1 MLSHLYPQAYIEYL
15 IHFHCDR
22 DYFECHEILEDH
34 WKEDPVAER
43 KQYWVGLI
51 QIAVSLYHHRRGNHA
66 GALRMMKSALTIC
79 KAQKTALAQLGLQ
92 VDKLIKLL
100 QTKHHDIEI
109 GAPYE
114 SINLPLNDQVL
125 LETCVSQAIQFG
137 QPWGAPSDLS
147 KKGLIHKHKLRDR
160 SDVIAERQKQFLIK
174 QELRNEK

>member
-34 WKEDPVAER
+34 WKKDPVAER

-51 QIAVSLYHHRRGNHA
+51 QIAVSLYHQRRGNHA

-79 KAQKTALAQLGLQ
+79 KAQKTALSQLGIQ
-92 VDKLIKLL
+92 VDKLIEIL
-100 QTKHHDIEI
+100 QKKYHEIEI

-125 LETCVSQAIQFG
+125 IETCGSQALQIG
-137 QPWGAPSDLS
+137 IPWGTKSDLS
-147 KKGLIHKHKLRDR
+147 NIELIHKHRLRDR
-160 SDVIAERQKQFLIK
+160 SEVIAERQKQFIK
-174 QELRNEK
+174 KQKLRNEK

>member
-34 WKEDPVAER
+34 WKKDPVAER

-51 QIAVSLYHHRRGNHA
+51 QIAVSLYHQRRGNHA

-79 KAQKTALAQLGLQ
+79 KAQKTALSQLGIQ
-92 VDKLIKLL
+92 VDKLIEIL
-100 QTKHHDIEI
+100 QKKYHEVEI

-125 LETCVSQAIQFG
+125 IETCGSQALQIG
-137 QPWGAPSDLS
+137 IPWGTKSDLS
-147 KKGLIHKHKLRDR
+147 NIELIHKHRLRDR
-160 SDVIAERQKQFLIK
+160 SEVIAERQKQFIK
-174 QELRNEK
+174 KQKLRNEK